1 MRSQPKIRRSHSKV
15 PSPAPVSKSRRSR
28 SSAKDG
34 WHGWD
39 EYAEFYDWENA
50 RTMRKRDI
58 AFWQAFVRRSA
69 GPVLE
74 LGCGTGRVTAPLGRT
89 GLCVVGV
96 DRSENM
102 LRRARR
108 QLHRGAATSL
118 AQLVRADIVELPFI
132 SGSFAGVV
140 APYGILQSLLSDR
153 LLAATLNTVARVLR
167 PGGLFGLEMVPDVP
181 HWQETQRKV
190 SLVSLAGPN
199 GKPVK
204 LIESVHQDRTRHVT
218 TFDHEFVEGTGSAR
232 RTLRFTIQF
241 RTLRVRA
248 MIRRLERAGLRIDG
262 VFGGYRGEPWT
273 EDATAWIIVARKP
286 F

>member
-1 MRSQPKIRRSHSKV
+1 M
-15 PSPAPVSKSRRSR
+15 
-28 SSAKDG
+28 
-34 WHGWD
+34 
-39 EYAEFYDWENA
+39 
-50 RTMRKRDI
+50 T
-58 AFWQAFVRRSA
+58 
-69 GPVLE
+69 
-74 LGCGTGRVTAPLGRT
+74 
-89 GLCVVGV
+89 
-96 DRSENM
+96 
-102 LRRARR
+102 
-108 QLHRGAATSL
+108 
-118 AQLVRADIVELPFI
+118 
-132 SGSFAGVV
+132 GSFAGVV

-181 HWQETQRKV
+181 HWQETRRKV

-204 LIESVHQDRTRHVT
+204 LIESVHQDRTCHVT

-248 MIRRLERAGLRIDG
+248 MIRRLERAGLQIDG

-286 F
+286 SREAADTMQPLLRTQGSS